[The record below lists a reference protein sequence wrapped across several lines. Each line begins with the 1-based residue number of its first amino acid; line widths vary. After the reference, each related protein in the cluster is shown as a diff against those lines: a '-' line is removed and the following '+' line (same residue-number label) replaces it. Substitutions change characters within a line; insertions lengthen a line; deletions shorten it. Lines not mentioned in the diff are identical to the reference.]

1 MTTCCVFR
9 LARVATALLG
19 VSGVVGCDLPTKR
32 ADTPSGGGAEV
43 EQTQAALNAGKFLAP
58 VLVPV
63 LAPDDDDDGDD
74 DEGDDSLRGSL
85 RSLKDVPRPEPSNLS
100 QFVSNRAAAIRLG
113 KAFYWDMQVGSDG
126 MVACATCHHKAG
138 TDGRIRN
145 QIRPRSPL
153 TAGAVF
159 IVGGPNSQVK
169 ASDFPFHKLA
179 NPDDANSAVL
189 FDGGSNRVASAGIAR
204 RLFVDVAL
212 GSAVDIGS
220 AEPDPVFNVGG
231 INVRRASIVNAPT
244 NLNAIFNFR
253 QLAAGQGYDTF
264 NGVNTAGVR
273 DSRPLIVKVTDGRL
287 QPVVVRIDNASLASQ
302 ATGPPL
308 DPVEMSFAGRTWPKL
323 GKKLLT
329 LRPLAKQQVASDDSV
344 LGALA
349 DRAVTGRGLL
359 TDYASMIRA
368 AFRPEFW
375 QAGEIV
381 TYSGGSSPDRVAEG
395 AAADAGLPAVRPHP
409 GRALTSDEYTAME
422 ANFSLFWGLALQLYE
437 STLVSDDSPFDRFA
451 ERQGSLSPAQRRGMR
466 VFFGRKAPKGGTR
479 ATCSNCHGGAEFSN
493 ASITAAGRQ
502 PIERIV
508 MRDGGTA
515 VRDTG
520 FMNISTRP
528 STEGKVQGGADPVFG
543 AFSMTVWAQAGYDIG
558 FRLTPPLSPTERVAE
573 DGAIKASSL
582 RNVEL
587 TGPYFHTGGAATLR
601 QVVDFYVRGG
611 DFAALEP
618 ALDPSLVPLT
628 LSERNRDDL
637 VEFLRAL
644 TDPRVRVQAAPFD
657 HPQILLPSGHRGDDR
672 HVIDDGSGRAIDDV
686 VEVPAVGSGGGTAL
700 QSFLG
705 LDPRQP

>member
-1 MTTCCVFR
+1 MTRCCVFR
-9 LARVATALLG
+9 LASVATALMGMSACEVQPEAGAFGSARGAADELEQSRSALTIG
-19 VSGVVGCDLPTKR
+19 RGLPLPR
-32 ADTPSGGGAEV
+32 A
-43 EQTQAALNAGKFLAP
+43 N
-58 VLVPV
+58 
-63 LAPDDDDDGDD
+63 DDDDDDE
-74 DEGDDSLRGSL
+74 DEGDESLLGSL
-85 RSLKDVPRPEPSNLS
+85 RSLKQVPRPEPSNLL
-100 QFVSNRAAAIRLG
+100 QFVVDRAAAIRLG

-138 TDGRIRN
+138 TDGRTRN

-153 TAGAVF
+153 TAGAEF
-159 IVGGPNSQVK
+159 IAGGPNSQVK
-169 ASDFPFHKLA
+169 ASDFPFHRLA
-179 NPDDANSAVL
+179 NPDDAASQVL
-189 FDGGSNRVASAGIAR
+189 FDAGSNRVASAGIAR
-204 RLFVDVAL
+204 RLFVDIAP
-212 GSAVDIGS
+212 GSAVDIGA

-244 NLNAIFNFR
+244 NLNAVFNFR

-273 DSRPLIVKVTDGRL
+273 DLRPIIVKVVGGRL

-329 LRPLAKQQVASDDSV
+329 LRPLARQQVASDDSV
-344 LGALA
+344 LGPLA
-349 DRAVTGRGLL
+349 DRTVTGRGLL

-375 QAGEIV
+375 QASEIV

-395 AAADAGLPAVRPHP
+395 AAADAGLPAVRAHP

-422 ANFSLFWGLALQLYE
+422 ANFSLFWGLALQMYE
-437 STLVSDDSPFDRFA
+437 TTLASDDSPFDRFA
-451 ERQGSLSPAQRRGMR
+451 ERTGTLTPAQRRGMR
-466 VFFGRKAPKGGTR
+466 VFFGRRGPRGGTR

-493 ASITAAGRQ
+493 AAVTTAGRQ
-502 PIERIV
+502 PIERIL

-520 FMNISTRP
+520 FMNIATRP
-528 STEGKVQGGADPVFG
+528 SSEGKVQGGADPVFG
-543 AFSMTVWAQAGYDIG
+543 PFSMTVWAQAGNDIG
-558 FRLTPPLSPTERVAE
+558 FRLTPALSPVERVATE
-573 DGAIKASSL
+573 GAIKASSL

-611 DFAALEP
+611 DFASVEP

-628 LSERNRDDL
+628 LRERNRADL
-637 VEFLRAL
+637 VDFLLTL
-644 TDPRVRVQAAPFD
+644 TDPRVRIQAAPFD
-657 HPQILLPSGHRGDDR
+657 HPQIFLSNGHRGDDR
-672 HVIDDGSGRAIDDV
+672 QVVNDGSGRAIDDV
-686 VEVPAVGSGGGTAL
+686 VEIPAVGRGGGQPL
-700 QSFLG
+700 QSFLS
-705 LDPRQP
+705 LDPHQP